1 MKKLKSL
8 QDSIQ
13 RMVVAQ
19 VADILATGILRLH
32 LRDGRNSLKKNGISE
47 RGLEVLFGQSVHRL
61 EPEHEGERR

>member
-19 VADILATGILRLH
+19 VADILATGVLRLH
-32 LRDGRNSLKKNGISE
+32 LRDVRNSLKKNGISE